1 MHDMIAHKN
10 TGLSLERGR
19 TFLWSVLALGLG
31 IALGAGIDGG
41 APDRF
46 EPTPNTAQ
54 TLPAAEDWHG
64 NVKSSNWSE
73 TR

>member
-1 MHDMIAHKN
+1 MHDMIAQKN
-10 TGLSLERGR
+10 TGLGLERSR

-41 APDRF
+41 APDGF
-46 EPTPNTAQ
+46 DPASDTAR

-64 NVKSSNWSE
+64 NVKRSNWSE
-73 TR
+73 TQ